1 MKEKMNNKIKKIK
14 LKWKNIILIL
24 IFLILFI
31 TLNISIYNIIKWKLD
46 SNKTNEEIN
55 TIQENTNIEEV
66 QDNKGTEIIKQAEK
80 IPKENPYWDYI
91 KMNMIDVNFDNLKK
105 INSDVVGWIKVNGT
119 NINYPFVQSKDNK
132 YYLTHSFNKS
142 YNNAG
147 WVFLDYRNNNINN
160 RNTIIYAHGR
170 TDKTMFGTLRKV
182 LNNGWINNTNNY
194 VIKISTEKENN
205 LWQIFSIYHI
215 PTTNDYLQTE
225 FKDEREYQRFL
236 NILKNRS
243 NHNFNT
249 SITSNDTILTLSTCY
264 NDSEKMVVHAKLIKK
279 TKKILK
285 ALDLSA
291 F

>member
-14 LKWKNIILIL
+14 LTWKNIILIL

-66 QDNKGTEIIKQAEK
+66 KDNKGTEIIKQAEK

-105 INSDVVGWIKVNGT
+105 INSDVIGWIKVNGT

-194 VIKISTEKENN
+194 VIKISTEKENS

-279 TKKILK
+279 QKKY
-285 ALDLSA
+285 
-291 F
+291 

>member
-1 MKEKMNNKIKKIK
+1 MNNKIK
-14 LKWKNIILIL
+14 LKWKNVILIL

-66 QDNKGTEIIKQAEK
+66 KDNKGTEIIKQAEK

-91 KMNMIDVNFDNLKK
+91 KMNMINVNFDNLKK

-132 YYLTHSFNKS
+132 YYLTHSFSKS

-194 VIKISTEKENN
+194 VIKISTEKENS

-249 SITSNDTILTLSTCY
+249 SITSNNTILTLSTCY

-279 TKKILK
+279 QKKY
-285 ALDLSA
+285 
-291 F
+291 

>member
-1 MKEKMNNKIKKIK
+1 MKEKMNNKIK

-46 SNKTNEEIN
+46 SKKTNEEIN

-91 KMNMIDVNFDNLKK
+91 KMNMIDINFDNLKK

-194 VIKISTEKENN
+194 VIKISTEKENS

-225 FKDEREYQRFL
+225 FKDEREYQSFL

-279 TKKILK
+279 QKNTK
-285 ALDLSA
+285 ST
-291 F
+291 

>member
-66 QDNKGTEIIKQAEK
+66 KDNKGTEIIKQAEK

-182 LNNGWINNTNNY
+182 LNNGWINNANNY
-194 VIKISTEKENN
+194 VIKISTEKENS

-249 SITSNDTILTLSTCY
+249 SITSNDSILTLSTCY

-279 TKKILK
+279 QKKY
-285 ALDLSA
+285 
-291 F
+291 

>member
-1 MKEKMNNKIKKIK
+1 MKEKMNNKIK
-14 LKWKNIILIL
+14 LKWKNVILIL

-55 TIQENTNIEEV
+55 TIQENANIEEV
-66 QDNKGTEIIKQAEK
+66 QDNKGTEIIKQAKK

-132 YYLTHSFNKS
+132 YYLTHSFSKS

-147 WVFLDYRNNNINN
+147 LVFLDYRNNNINN

-194 VIKISTEKENN
+194 VIKISTEKENS

-279 TKKILK
+279 QKKY
-285 ALDLSA
+285 
-291 F
+291 

>member
-1 MKEKMNNKIKKIK
+1 MKEKMNNKIK

-24 IFLILFI
+24 MFLILFI

-66 QDNKGTEIIKQAEK
+66 KDNKGTEIIKQAKK

-194 VIKISTEKENN
+194 VIKISTEKENS

-225 FKDEREYQRFL
+225 FKDKREYQRFL

-279 TKKILK
+279 QKKY
-285 ALDLSA
+285 
-291 F
+291 

>member
-1 MKEKMNNKIKKIK
+1 MKEKMNNKIK

-66 QDNKGTEIIKQAEK
+66 KDNKGTEIIKQAEK

-132 YYLTHSFNKS
+132 YYLTHSFSKS

-147 WVFLDYRNNNINN
+147 LVFLDYRNNNINN

-194 VIKISTEKENN
+194 VIKISTEKENS

-249 SITSNDTILTLSTCY
+249 SITSNNTILTLSTCY
-264 NDSEKMVVHAKLIKK
+264 NDSEKMVVHAKFIKK
-279 TKKILK
+279 QKKY
-285 ALDLSA
+285 
-291 F
+291 

>member
-1 MKEKMNNKIKKIK
+1 MKEKMNNKIK

-24 IFLILFI
+24 MFLILFI

-66 QDNKGTEIIKQAEK
+66 KDNKGTEIIKQAEK

-132 YYLTHSFNKS
+132 YYLTHSFSKS

-194 VIKISTEKENN
+194 VIKISTEKENS

-264 NDSEKMVVHAKLIKK
+264 NDSEKMVVNAKLIKK
-279 TKKILK
+279 QKKY
-285 ALDLSA
+285 
-291 F
+291 

>member
-1 MKEKMNNKIKKIK
+1 MNNKIK
-14 LKWKNIILIL
+14 LKWKNVILIL

-55 TIQENTNIEEV
+55 TIQENANIEEV
-66 QDNKGTEIIKQAEK
+66 QDNKGTEIIKQAKK

-132 YYLTHSFNKS
+132 YYLTHSFSKS

-147 WVFLDYRNNNINN
+147 LVFLDYRNNNINN

-194 VIKISTEKENN
+194 VIKISTEKENS

-264 NDSEKMVVHAKLIKK
+264 NDSEKMVVNAKLIKK
-279 TKKILK
+279 QKKY
-285 ALDLSA
+285 
-291 F
+291 

>member
-1 MKEKMNNKIKKIK
+1 MKEKMNNKIK

-55 TIQENTNIEEV
+55 IIQENANIEEV
-66 QDNKGTEIIKQAEK
+66 QDNKGTEIIKQAKK

-132 YYLTHSFNKS
+132 YYLTHSFSKS

-147 WVFLDYRNNNINN
+147 LVFLDYRNNNINN

-194 VIKISTEKENN
+194 VIKISTEKENS

-279 TKKILK
+279 QKKY
-285 ALDLSA
+285 
-291 F
+291 

>member
-1 MKEKMNNKIKKIK
+1 MKEKMNNKIK

-31 TLNISIYNIIKWKLD
+31 TFNISIYNIIKWKLD

-66 QDNKGTEIIKQAEK
+66 KDNKGTEIIKQAKK

-132 YYLTHSFNKS
+132 YYLTHSFSKS

-194 VIKISTEKENN
+194 VIKISTEKENS

-225 FKDEREYQRFL
+225 FKDERKYQRFL

-249 SITSNDTILTLSTCY
+249 SITSNNTILTLSTCY

-279 TKKILK
+279 QKKY
-285 ALDLSA
+285 
-291 F
+291 

>member
-66 QDNKGTEIIKQAEK
+66 KDNKGTEIIKQAKK

-194 VIKISTEKENN
+194 VIKISTEKENS

-279 TKKILK
+279 RKKY
-285 ALDLSA
+285 
-291 F
+291 

>member
-14 LKWKNIILIL
+14 LTWKNIILIL

-66 QDNKGTEIIKQAEK
+66 KDNKGTEIIKQAEK
-80 IPKENPYWDYI
+80 ISKENPYWDYI

-194 VIKISTEKENN
+194 VIKISTEKENS

-249 SITSNDTILTLSTCY
+249 SITSNDAILTLSTCY

-279 TKKILK
+279 QKKY
-285 ALDLSA
+285 
-291 F
+291 

>member
-14 LKWKNIILIL
+14 LTWKNIILIL

-66 QDNKGTEIIKQAEK
+66 KDNKGTEIIKQAEK
-80 IPKENPYWDYI
+80 ISKENPYWDYI

-182 LNNGWINNTNNY
+182 LNNGWINNANNY
-194 VIKISTEKENN
+194 VIKISTEKENS

-279 TKKILK
+279 QKKY
-285 ALDLSA
+285 
-291 F
+291 

>member
-1 MKEKMNNKIKKIK
+1 MKEKMNNKIK

-24 IFLILFI
+24 MFLILFI

-55 TIQENTNIEEV
+55 TIQENANIEEV
-66 QDNKGTEIIKQAEK
+66 QDNKGTEIIKQAKK

-132 YYLTHSFNKS
+132 YYLTHSFSKS

-147 WVFLDYRNNNINN
+147 LVFLDYRNNNINN

-194 VIKISTEKENN
+194 VIKISTEKENS

-264 NDSEKMVVHAKLIKK
+264 NDSEKMVVNAKLIKK
-279 TKKILK
+279 QKKY
-285 ALDLSA
+285 
-291 F
+291 

>member
-1 MKEKMNNKIKKIK
+1 MKEKMNNKINKIK

-31 TLNISIYNIIKWKLD
+31 TFNISIYNIIKWKLD

-66 QDNKGTEIIKQAEK
+66 KDNKGTEIIKQAEK

-194 VIKISTEKENN
+194 VIKISTEKENS

-279 TKKILK
+279 QKKY
-285 ALDLSA
+285 
-291 F
+291 

>member
-1 MKEKMNNKIKKIK
+1 MKEKMNNKIK

-24 IFLILFI
+24 MFLILFI
-31 TLNISIYNIIKWKLD
+31 TLNISIYNIIKCKLD

-66 QDNKGTEIIKQAEK
+66 KDNKGTEIIKQAEK

-132 YYLTHSFNKS
+132 YYLTHSFSKS

-147 WVFLDYRNNNINN
+147 LVFLDYRNNNINN

-194 VIKISTEKENN
+194 VIKISTEKENS

-264 NDSEKMVVHAKLIKK
+264 NDSEKMVVNAKLIKK
-279 TKKILK
+279 QKKY
-285 ALDLSA
+285 
-291 F
+291 

>member
-66 QDNKGTEIIKQAEK
+66 KDNKGTEIIKQAKK

-194 VIKISTEKENN
+194 VIKISTEKENS

-249 SITSNDTILTLSTCY
+249 SITSNDAILTLSTCY

-279 TKKILK
+279 QKKY
-285 ALDLSA
+285 
-291 F
+291 